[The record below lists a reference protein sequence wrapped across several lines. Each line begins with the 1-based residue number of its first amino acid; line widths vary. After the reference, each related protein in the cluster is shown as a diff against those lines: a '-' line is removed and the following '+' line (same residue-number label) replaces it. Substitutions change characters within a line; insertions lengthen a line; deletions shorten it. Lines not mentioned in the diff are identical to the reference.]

1 VTVLELVRIP
11 AIDYGEL
18 LNQVLEAALQE
29 VDQRLR
35 ADGLEV
41 LVFSARQRKNERQRE
56 VADEI
61 LLFAGCE

>member
-1 VTVLELVRIP
+1 MAIDGMDSP